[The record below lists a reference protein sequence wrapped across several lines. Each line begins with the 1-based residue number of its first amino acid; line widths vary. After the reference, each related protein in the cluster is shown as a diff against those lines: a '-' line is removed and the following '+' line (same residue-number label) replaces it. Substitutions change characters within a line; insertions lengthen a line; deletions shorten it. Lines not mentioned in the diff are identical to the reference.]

1 MLNFIEKY
9 FRIHKELDSSKNIEQ
24 SIRQGIEFKGTNLIT
39 LVCAIFIASLG
50 LNINST
56 SVVIGAMLISP
67 LMGPI
72 IGIGYGASTYKLEI
86 IKNSFKNYSFAT
98 IISIITSTIYFLVSP
113 INDAQSELLSRTS
126 PNIYDV
132 IIALFGGFS
141 AITAMTIKNKGNIL
155 SGVAIATA
163 LMPPLCT
170 AGYGIATNQIAYT
183 FGAFYLFFI
192 NTVFIILSSYLYLKI
207 INFQKEINTESSH
220 FKKTNKIIFWVAT
233 ITLLPSIYLGYD
245 LIKKNKFKTNANKYI
260 SSEFKFSKSL
270 VLQKIILP
278 NKNNIQI
285 YIGGEKIDSTLL
297 SQIIFNKKNYGLD
310 KANIE
315 INQVATFENYRRD
328 KNRDENIE
336 ITKSL
341 NLYLSNYIDS
351 VRKID
356 FSYLTIANEIKF
368 ITPGID
374 TCYFVKYFSYEQNS
388 FNKTITII
396 VESTKGT
403 QKIDSTKLIE
413 WLKVRLPTDSFVI
426 KIIK

>member
-1 MLNFIEKY
+1 MLNFVEKY
-9 FRIHKELDSSKNIEQ
+9 FPIHKELDSSKNIEQ

-207 INFQKEINTESSH
+207 INFPKEINTESSH
-220 FKKTNKIIFWVAT
+220 FKKTNNIIFWVAT

-297 SQIIFNKKNYGLD
+297 SQIIFNKKYYGLD

-328 KNRDENIE
+328 NNPDENIE

-351 VRKID
+351 LRKID
-356 FSYLTIANEIKF
+356 FNYLTIANEIKF

-374 TCYFVKYFSYEQNS
+374 TCYFVKNFSYEQNS

-426 KIIK
+426 KILK

>member
-1 MLNFIEKY
+1 MLNFVEKY
-9 FRIHKELDSSKNIEQ
+9 FPIHKELDSSKNIEQ